1 MKALITGA
9 NGQVGRALQQT
20 APENT
25 DVVAVDR
32 TQLDITSAEAVAEAI
47 RREAPSLI
55 INAAA
60 YTAVDK
66 AESESEAAYAGNAAG
81 PENLARAAR
90 AAGVRLVHISTDF
103 VFDGAQ
109 STPYRPDD
117 PVNPLCVYG
126 ASKAEGESRVRGI
139 LGNDALIV
147 RTSWVYAKEG
157 GNFVNTMLR
166 LMRTKPALTIV
177 ADQIG
182 TPTWAISLAKF
193 LWRAAEQPDI
203 NGTHHYSDAGVA
215 SWYDFA
221 VAIKEEA
228 LTAGLLDESV
238 PIKPIASNDYPQIAR
253 RPAFSVLDK
262 RASVDRF
269 GAELIHW
276 RQALRQ
282 MLSVDNNASPAMN

>member
-1 MKALITGA
+1 MKVLITGA
-9 NGQVGRALQQT
+9 NGQLGLALQNT
-20 APENT
+20 VPET
-25 DVVAVDR
+25 WDVIADDR
-32 TQLDITSAEAVAEAI
+32 ERLNITNAEAVADAV

-66 AESESEAAYAGNAAG
+66 AEGEPEQAYAVNAAG
-81 PENLARAAR
+81 PENLARAAQ
-90 AAGVRLVHISTDF
+90 AAGARFIHISTDF

-126 ASKAEGESRVRGI
+126 ASKAEGEARIRGI
-139 LGNDALIV
+139 LGDEALIV

-182 TPTWAISLAKF
+182 TPTWAASLAKF
-193 LWRAAEQPDI
+193 LWRAAAYPDI

-221 VAIKEEA
+221 IAIQEEA
-228 LTAGLLDESV
+228 IAAGLLNESV

-262 RASVDRF
+262 RVAVERF
-269 GAELIHW
+269 GAELTHW

-282 MLSVDNNASPAMN
+282 MLSIDNNA

>member
-9 NGQVGRALQQT
+9 NGQVGRALLQT

-25 DVVAVDR
+25 DAVAVDR
-32 TQLDITSAEAVAEAI
+32 TQLDITSAEVVAEAI

-66 AESESEAAYAGNAAG
+66 AESESEAAYAVNAAG
-81 PENLARAAR
+81 PENLARAAQ
-90 AAGVRLVHISTDF
+90 AASARLIHISTDF

-109 STPYRPDD
+109 SRPYRPED

-126 ASKAEGESRVRGI
+126 ASKAEGEARVREV
-139 LGNDALIV
+139 LGDKALIV

-166 LMRTKPALTIV
+166 LMQTKPALTV
-177 ADQIG
+177 VVDQIG
-182 TPTWAISLAKF
+182 TPTWAASLAKF
-193 LWRAAEQPDI
+193 LWHAAERPDI

-221 VAIKEEA
+221 VAIQEEA
-228 LTAGLLDESV
+228 LAAGLLEKAI
-238 PIKPIASNDYPQIAR
+238 PIMPIASGNYPQVAR

-262 RASVDRF
+262 RSAVEQF
-269 GAELIHW
+269 GTDLTHW
-276 RQALRQ
+276 RQTLRQ
-282 MLSVDNNASPAMN
+282 MLAVGNNA